1 MVEESST
8 ALGLAFVGAD
18 KPPRHPPISTLT
30 TTSYNLPCMHHM
42 ETYTGRAYLGKLAM
56 LQLDT
61 IALEELK
68 RNILTV
74 LIEIAIAPVSK
85 CGLNF
90 LKI

>member
-1 MVEESST
+1 
-8 ALGLAFVGAD
+8 
-18 KPPRHPPISTLT
+18 
-30 TTSYNLPCMHHM
+30 
-42 ETYTGRAYLGKLAM
+42 M

-61 IALEELK
+61 IALEESK

-90 LKI
+90 LRSKL